1 MKQILNILFITPN
14 YLTRQGGGTIGQ
26 LKIYNSL
33 RYLLNNADI
42 SSFSVISPDNS
53 KIEYGIDLNID
64 KTKALDLK
72 ARIFGHSNFLYLYRQ
87 KIINYIKESQTN
99 VIILGNSRLGFLA
112 KQIKKINKNIKVITH
127 FDNVE
132 YDYVSC
138 VYKNNVKKRYE
149 QICVHKD
156 EKAACKYSDTLAALT
171 NRDIETIKK
180 YYKTQ
185 SKIVK
190 YPVCITQTDTLQQ
203 TLLPNIL
210 FIGSLNYGPNIDA
223 IKSLIKV
230 IKKQTHFQKIIIA
243 GSNPTAE
250 LISIMNNE
258 PMIESHINFKK
269 ISDFAKQG
277 DILVSMLREGAGMKV
292 KVAEAMSLGLLVVGY
307 PETFVGYEDVMDNS
321 GLFEV
326 ASEQELLK
334 LLNDLSS
341 QSLSEL
347 LTWSNNNQ
355 RIYLENYSDNN
366 SNKIL
371 KGMIYGNNR

>member
-14 YLTRQGGGTIGQ
+14 YLTKQGGGTIGQ

-33 RYLLNNADI
+33 QYLLNNDDI
-42 SSFSVISPDNS
+42 SSINVISPDNS
-53 KIEYGIDLNID
+53 KIEYGIDLKIE

-72 ARIFGHSNFLYLYRQ
+72 ARIFGHSNFLYLYKR
-87 KIINYIKESQTN
+87 KIIDYIKGSQIN

-112 KQIKKINKNIKVITH
+112 KQIKKNNKNIKIITH

-132 YDYVSC
+132 YDYASC
-138 VYKNNVKKRYE
+138 VYKNKIKKRYE
-149 QICVHKD
+149 QICVHND

-180 YYKTQ
+180 YYKT
-185 SKIVK
+185 KCNIVK
-190 YPVCITQTDTLQQ
+190 YPVCITQADVLQQ
-203 TLLPNIL
+203 TTHPNIL

-230 IKKQTHFQKIIIA
+230 IKKQTHFQKIIVA

-269 ISDFAKQG
+269 ISDFAKEG

-307 PETFVGYEDVMDNS
+307 PETFVGYEDAMDNS

-326 ASEQELLK
+326 SSEQELLVV
-334 LLNDLSS
+334 LNDLASKPLNILQKFSNINKSEFVNKYSETSS
-341 QSLSEL
+341 NL
-347 LTWSNNNQ
+347 
-355 RIYLENYSDNN
+355 
-366 SNKIL
+366 IL
-371 KGMIYGNNR
+371 KEILCNII